1 MTHCLLSTGPKGLP
15 GPSGLAGLPGPTLP
29 TGFLLVEHS
38 QRTQVPECRAGTKL
52 WDGYSLLYLEGN
64 ERSHS
69 QDLGTPFNSLPTKI
83 KIILSY
89 QVLLSTTNHTT
100 RIYVHVPLSTTLSH
114 MKNLV
119 SLCKTTPLCQNLC
132 FPDYNPIAQP

>member
-1 MTHCLLSTGPKGLP
+1 MTRLLKYMFYKVRCITHTHSRRCVETHCLMSTGPKGLP
-15 GPSGLAGLPGPTLP
+15 GPAGRAGLTGPTLP

-69 QDLGTPFNSLPTKI
+69 QDLGTL
-83 KIILSY
+83 
-89 QVLLSTTNHTT
+89 VLLS
-100 RIYVHVPLSTTLSH
+100 ITLSYFQD
-114 MKNLV
+114 LG
-119 SLCKTTPLCQNLC
+119 TPN
-132 FPDYNPIAQP
+132 